1 MFNDD
6 DGDVD
11 YATDDNGVDNDDELD
26 DVMFTY

>member
-11 YATDDNGVDNDDELD
+11 CATDDNGVDNDDGLD